1 LPHVQERC
9 GERICKL
16 RRSLSRMKIPLSYI
30 EEGLEL
36 EIIGDSEQS
45 LNEITEQEAMQYGE
59 ATFQLKEGCAYEYK
73 FSDQNFRF
81 NPENPIVSV
90 SKFDLHKGRL
100 SPNIFVGTTSLEI
113 IDQEATRKGNLNL
126 EIQSVKSEYRQ
137 DYRYMLECITEKC
150 TELVM
155 QIESPV
161 SQNFETNFDVDSETL
176 YQRFSFVKSVIDA
189 VEFEEALQKII
200 SSPATKWVTETEEKD
215 IRNIRRFG
223 RRGIQQ
229 IVSKNNRIE
238 LPPSHPLRTN
248 IGLHSIPGRIES
260 ERKTESTDTPENR
273 FIKHAL
279 EVFLFFC
286 ENCSEKFE
294 KYSRSRLEAE
304 ILSAKLSNV
313 LHQSFFR
320 DITRPDSLQLNSPVL
335 QRKSGYREV
344 LNAWLKFDL
353 AAKLIW
359 HGGDNV
365 YKAGKKNVAALY
377 EYWLFFTLLDLL
389 KEVFHIEPKEIHE
402 LIEFDKEKISL
413 NLKQGKNIA
422 LKGAFESNS
431 RKLHVQFS
439 YNRSFG
445 GGKIYPHPG
454 SYTTTLRPDYTLSIW
469 PFEID
474 DPKEA
479 EKKELI
485 THIHFDAKYKVN
497 NFYDLI
503 RRSKSDELSDR
514 ENEELIEEE
523 KEEEKGTFKN
533 QDLLKMHAYKDAIRR
548 TGGAYVLYPG
558 EGKDEPFRGFHELIP
573 GLGAFVIKPT
583 KESSG
588 IEELRKFILKV
599 VNHFL
604 DRASQRENIS
614 SKVYQVHKNKK
625 KDLKE
630 DNRPNILNEPMP
642 EMIDGVKL
650 IPDETFVLVGY
661 YRTPQQLD
669 WVLNKVGKYNFR
681 AGLGSGSLPLGH
693 KELGAKFL
701 VLHGPDETKTGKIYR
716 LKETGP
722 KIYSKQDL
730 IDKGY
735 PSTPTEE
742 AYIMFE
748 IEKEISEEFAFV
760 EFDLTKLKD
769 FKNYWNSSKPI
780 TVSLSE
786 LMRVVNHKPKE

>member
-1 LPHVQERC
+1 
-9 GERICKL
+9 
-16 RRSLSRMKIPLSYI
+16 MKIPLSYI

-36 EIIGDSEQS
+36 EIKGDSAQ
-45 LNEITEQEAMQYGE
+45 LLKEITELEAMQYGE
-59 ATFQLKEGCAYEYK
+59 AVYQLVEGCSYEYK
-73 FSDQNFRF
+73 FSNSNFRF
-81 NPENPIVSV
+81 NPKSENPIVSV

-100 SPNIFVGTTSLEI
+100 NPNIFVGTTSLEI
-113 IDQEATRKGNLNL
+113 IDQEANWKGNLNI
-126 EIQSVKSEYRQ
+126 EIQSIKNEYRQ

-150 TELVM
+150 TDLIM

-161 SQNFETNFDVDSETL
+161 NQNFETNFDVDNETL
-176 YQRFSFVKSVIDA
+176 YQRFSFVKSVIDS
-189 VEFEEALQKII
+189 VEFEEAIQKIT

-223 RRGIQQ
+223 KRAIQQ

-238 LPPSHPLRTN
+238 IPASHPLRIN
-248 IGLHSIPGRIES
+248 CGLDSIPGRIES

-286 ENCSEKFE
+286 ENCSAKFE
-294 KYSRSRLEAE
+294 KYSRAKFEAG

-313 LHQSFFR
+313 LHQSFFK
-320 DITRPDSLQLNSPVL
+320 DISRPDSLQLNSPVL

-359 HGGDNV
+359 QGGDNV
-365 YKAGKKNVAALY
+365 YKAGKKNIASLY

-389 KEVFHIEPKEIHE
+389 KEVFHIEPKGIHE
-402 LIEFDKEKISL
+402 LIEFDKGKISL

-422 LKGAFESNS
+422 LKGTFESDS
-431 RKLHVQFS
+431 RRLNIQFS

-469 PFEID
+469 PFEIND
-474 DPKEA
+474 DKEA
-479 EKKELI
+479 EKQELI
-485 THIHFDAKYKVN
+485 THIHFDAKYKVD
-497 NFYDLI
+497 NFYKLI
-503 RRSKSDELSDR
+503 SRSKGEELSDS
-514 ENEELIEEE
+514 ENEDLIKEEE
-523 KEEEKGTFKN
+523 SEEEKGTFKN

-558 EGKDEPFRGFHELIP
+558 NGKDDPFRGFHELIP
-573 GLGAFVIKPT
+573 GLGAFVLKPN

-588 IEELRKFILKV
+588 KEELRKFILKV
-599 VNHFL
+599 VDHFL

-661 YRTPQQLD
+661 SSSKERSEWYEEKKL
-669 WVLNKVGKYNFR
+669 YNLR
-681 AGLGSGSLPLGH
+681 MDVDEGSLVLDSQTVS
-693 KELGAKFL
+693 AKYL
-701 VLHGPDETKTGKIYR
+701 LLRESGVQTASKMYR
-716 LKETGP
+716 IVSKGP
-722 KIYSKQDL
+722 KVYSKAKLEEMKYPFSSNPKDFYL
-730 IDKGY
+730 IVDIEEVS
-735 PSTPTEE
+735 PS
-742 AYIMFE
+742 
-748 IEKEISEEFAFV
+748 
-760 EFDLTKLKD
+760 D
-769 FKNYWNSSKPI
+769 FKNASWKYKELDKYKETIAKHPNKHKGPGI
-780 TVSLSE
+780 PFAVTLTE
-786 LMRVVNHKPKE
+786 LMKVVEK